1 MTIGRPRYGGFV
13 WLNRAY
19 DWPGQE
25 DSYALSGTGGQST
38 VIFPRS
44 GHKLLHSGSVS
55 PEDQRHLLRG
65 RVANAADYAPI
76 SRQAWPARPTG
87 TSRVRG
93 FGPCSGSPLTP
104 VR

>member
-38 VIFPRS
+38 VIFPRHDLVVVRMGYVKGEKVGDES
-44 GHKLLHSGSVS
+44 TDRTLKLILEAVPQSRPG
-55 PEDQRHLLRG
+55 E
-65 RVANAADYAPI
+65 APY
-76 SRQAWPARPTG
+76 PAK
-87 TSRVRG
+87 
-93 FGPCSGSPLTP
+93 L
-104 VR
+104 